1 MLAALLLAG
10 CSEPSRQPTPAAPAS
25 MVAAANPIA
34 VEAGLAVLKRG
45 GSAVDAAVAVQMV
58 LGVVEPHA
66 SGIGGGGFLLFYD
79 ASSKAITVYDGRET
93 APAGATPTMFL
104 DREGKSIPF
113 PDAIASGMSVGVP
126 GALRLLETAHNE
138 HGKRPWAELF
148 DPAIALARDGFVVP
162 PRLAGW
168 LAALPS
174 LAKEPAM
181 RQLYFHA
188 DGSPRKAGDRVANP
202 ALAETMQLVATQG
215 TRLFYEGA
223 IAREMVARVRG
234 HVRPGTLAM
243 ADLAGYQP
251 IKREAVCG
259 PYRVWIVCGMPA
271 PSSGGVAILQ
281 ALAMLEPF
289 ELSREAPNSPR
300 AIHLIAEAS
309 RLAFADRVRYL
320 ADPAYVAV
328 PTAGLLSADYLA
340 ERRKLISPARAM
352 GPVRPGNPPRLPVP
366 AQAFADGGGYIEQGT
381 SHMAIVDRDG
391 NAVTFTTTIEA
402 PFGAQMMVRGF
413 VLNNELTDFT
423 AQPVIDG
430 RPVANAV
437 EPGKRPRSSMSPTF
451 VLDRD
456 RRLVAAVGSAGGA
469 RIIGDTLQT
478 LIGILDW
485 NLPIQDAIDLPRLT
499 MLGGPVEIEDRVPL
513 AGLAEGLRA
522 MGHEVQV
529 RRHEGGLAGISR
541 AGISRAGSGWQGGAD
556 KRRDGIAKGD

>member
-1 MLAALLLAG
+1 
-10 CSEPSRQPTPAAPAS
+10 
-25 MVAAANPIA
+25 MVAAANPMA
-34 VEAGLAVLKRG
+34 VEAGLDVLKRG
-45 GSAVDAAVAVQMV
+45 GSAVDAAIAVQMV
-58 LGVVEPHA
+58 LGVVEPQA

-93 APAGATPTMFL
+93 APAGVSPTMFL
-104 DREGKSIPF
+104 DREGKPLPF
-113 PDAIASGMSVGVP
+113 PDAVASGMSVGVP
-126 GALRLLETAHNE
+126 GALRTLELAHNE
-138 HGKRPWAELF
+138 HGKRPWSELF
-148 DPAIALARDGFVVP
+148 DPAIAIARNGFAIP
-162 PRLAGW
+162 PRLGTW
-168 LAALPS
+168 LGAMPS

-181 RQLYFHA
+181 RALYFNS
-188 DGSPRKAGDRVANP
+188 DGSPRKTGERIANP
-202 ALAETMQLVATQG
+202 ALAETMQLIASQG
-215 TRLFYEGA
+215 TRTFYEGA

-234 HVRPGTLAM
+234 HMRPGTLSM

-271 PSSGGVAILQ
+271 PSSGGIAILQ
-281 ALAMLEPF
+281 ALTMLEPF
-289 ELSREAPNSPR
+289 GLSRETPNSPR

-328 PTAGLLSADYLA
+328 PVAGLLSFDYLA
-340 ERRKLISPARAM
+340 ERRKLISPTRAM
-352 GPVRPGNPPRLPVP
+352 GPARPGIPPRLPVR
-366 AQAFADGGGYIEQGT
+366 AQALADGGGYIEQGT

-391 NAVTFTTTIEA
+391 NAVTFTTTIESS
-402 PFGAQMMVRGF
+402 FGAQMMVRGF

-485 NLPIQDAIDLPRLT
+485 NLPVQDAIDLPRLT
-499 MLGGPVEIEDRVPL
+499 ILGGPVEIEDRAPL
-513 AGLAEGLRA
+513 NGLAEGLRA